1 MTLAPGH
8 KLPELAV
15 TDTQGRTVPL
25 SSLGGE
31 ETLIVFLR
39 HLA

>member
-1 MTLAPGH
+1 MKLAAGDS
-8 KLPELAV
+8 LPDIAL

-25 SSLGGE
+25 RSLAGE
-31 ETLIVFLR
+31 ETLIIFLR

>member
-8 KLPELAV
+8 QLPALAL

-25 SSLGGE
+25 STLGGE
-31 ETLIVFLR
+31 ETLIIFLR

>member
-1 MTLAPGH
+1 VSLGRGDLLPNLA
-8 KLPELAV
+8 L

-25 SSLGGE
+25 ATLAGE
-31 ETLIVFLR
+31 ETLIIFLR

>member
-1 MTLAPGH
+1 MLNPGDRLPNLA
-8 KLPELAV
+8 L

-25 SSLGGE
+25 SSLAGA
-31 ETLIVFLR
+31 ETLIIFLR

>member
-1 MTLAPGH
+1 MTLGPGDR
-8 KLPELAV
+8 LPDLAL
-15 TDTQGRTVPL
+15 TDTQGRTVRL

-31 ETLIVFLR
+31 ETLIIFLR

>member
-1 MTLAPGH
+1 MTLAPGDY
-8 KLPELAV
+8 LPDLAL
-15 TDTQGRTVPL
+15 TDTHGHTVRL

-31 ETLIVFLR
+31 ETLIIFLR